1 MSGVGPNGV
10 FALEEAVDL
19 NDGAGVTPI
28 HTLAWS
34 CEYI

>member
-1 MSGVGPNGV
+1 V